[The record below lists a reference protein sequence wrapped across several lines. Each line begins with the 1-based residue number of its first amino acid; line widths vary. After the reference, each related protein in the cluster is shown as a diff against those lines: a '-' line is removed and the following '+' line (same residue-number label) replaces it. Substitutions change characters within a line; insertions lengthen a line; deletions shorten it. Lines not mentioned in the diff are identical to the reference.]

1 MTNSICIIETRS
13 LALTSQVLH
22 QILRSGKIELLNLQ
36 IPGDGSVISFIFGE
50 YSEIKSAMETV
61 SEISKSFTS
70 YFSQKIIT
78 KPDEKLFE
86 LLQLKRGASAK
97 TELLQAK
104 ADKKRIRTKKT
115 ITIDSASSKGSVSD
129 AAEIIKPDV
138 TEIPADSIMK
148 KKAVSKS
155 LPKTEEVAEIKEEKT
170 EEVIQQPL
178 KTKIENPTIA
188 RLKKEA
194 LGIKESENVLNRT
207 LTNLK
212 ESETENESDG
222 PADLEQLK
230 KFNVHKLR
238 RYARS
243 FNGFPIKGREISR
256 ANREELL
263 NYFKELI

>member
-13 LALTSQVLH
+13 LALTSQVLQ
-22 QILRSGKIELLNLQ
+22 QILRSEKIELLNLQ

-50 YSEIKSAMETV
+50 YSEIKSAMESA
-61 SEISKSFTS
+61 SEISKSVTS

-86 LLQLKRGASAK
+86 LLQLKRSAPSK
-97 TELLQAK
+97 TELFK
-104 ADKKRIRTKKT
+104 ADKKRISNKKT
-115 ITIDSASSKGSVSD
+115 TTIDSASSKGSVSGV
-129 AAEIIKPDV
+129 AEIIKPDV
-138 TEIPADSIMK
+138 TVIPADSINQ
-148 KKAVSKS
+148 KKAVRKF
-155 LPKTEEVAEIKEEKT
+155 LPKREKETIVKMEKPEEAIHQPFKE
-170 EEVIQQPL
+170 
-178 KTKIENPTIA
+178 KIDNPTIA

-194 LGIKESENVLNRT
+194 LGIKENERVSNRT

-212 ESETENESDG
+212 ESETEIEDSAA
-222 PADLEQLK
+222 ADLEQLK
-230 KFNVHKLR
+230 NFNVHKLR

>member
-13 LALTSQVLH
+13 LALTSQVLQ
-22 QILRSGKIELLNLQ
+22 QILRSEKIELLNLQ

-50 YSEIKSAMETV
+50 YSEIKSAMESA
-61 SEISKSFTS
+61 SEISKSVTS

-86 LLQLKRGASAK
+86 LLQLKRSAPAK
-97 TELLQAK
+97 TEVFK
-104 ADKKRIRTKKT
+104 ADKKRISIKKS
-115 ITIDSASSKGSVSD
+115 ITTDSASSKGSVFGV
-129 AAEIIKPDV
+129 AEIIKPDV
-138 TEIPADSIMK
+138 TEIPADSITK

-155 LPKTEEVAEIKEEKT
+155 LPKTEKEAEVKKEKT
-170 EEVIQQPL
+170 EVAVHQPF
-178 KTKIENPTIA
+178 KEKIDNPTIA

-194 LGIKESENVLNRT
+194 LGIKERENVLDKT

-212 ESETENESDG
+212 ESETENEGDG

-230 KFNVHKLR
+230 IFNVHKLR

-256 ANREELL
+256 ANREVLL

>member
-13 LALTSQVLH
+13 LALTSQVLQ
-22 QILRSGKIELLNLQ
+22 QILRSEKIDLLSLQ
-36 IPGDGSVISFIFGE
+36 IPGDGSVISFILGE
-50 YSEIKSAMETV
+50 YSQIKSAMETASV
-61 SEISKSFTS
+61 ISKSFNS

-78 KPDEKLFE
+78 KPDEKLFD
-86 LLQLKRGASAK
+86 LLQLKRSTTSK
-97 TELLQAK
+97 TEFIQAK
-104 ADKKRIRTKKT
+104 ADKKRIRTEKT
-115 ITIDSASSKGSVSD
+115 ITIDSVSKESVSD
-129 AAEIIKPDV
+129 VVELVKPDL
-138 TEIPADSIMK
+138 TEIPAYALNQ
-148 KKAVSKS
+148 KKAVVK
-155 LPKTEEVAEIKEEKT
+155 KEKT

-194 LGIKESENVLNRT
+194 LGSKENEKVSNSSS
-207 LTNLK
+207 TNLK
-212 ESETENESDG
+212 ESETKIEDISA
-222 PADLEQLK
+222 ADLDQLK
-230 KFNVHKLR
+230 NFNVHKLR

>member
-13 LALTSQVLH
+13 LALTSQVLQ
-22 QILRSGKIELLNLQ
+22 QILKSEKIELLNLQ

-50 YSEIKSAMETV
+50 YSEIKSATETV

-86 LLQLKRGASAK
+86 LLQLKRGAPAK
-97 TELLQAK
+97 TEVIK
-104 ADKKRIRTKKT
+104 ADKKRINTKKT
-115 ITIDSASSKGSVSD
+115 ITIDSASLKESFSD
-129 AAEIIKPDV
+129 AAEIIKPNV
-138 TEIPADSIMK
+138 TEINEDSIIK

-155 LPKTEEVAEIKEEKT
+155 LPKTEIKKEKT
-170 EEVIQQPL
+170 EVAVHQPL
-178 KTKIENPTIA
+178 KEKIDNPTIA

-194 LGIKESENVLNRT
+194 LGIKERENVLNKS
-207 LTNLK
+207 LTDLK
-212 ESETENESDG
+212 ESETENDSDG

-243 FNGFPIKGREISR
+243 FSGFPIKGREISR

>member
-13 LALTSQVLH
+13 LALTSQVLQ
-22 QILRSGKIELLNLQ
+22 QILRSEKIELLNLQ

-86 LLQLKRGASAK
+86 LLQLKRGAPAK

-115 ITIDSASSKGSVSD
+115 ITIDSASSKGSVSSV
-129 AAEIIKPDV
+129 AEIKKPNV
-138 TEIPADSIMK
+138 KEINEDSIIK
-148 KKAVSKS
+148 QKAVSKS
-155 LPKTEEVAEIKEEKT
+155 LPKIEEVAEIKKEKT
-170 EEVIQQPL
+170 EEAVHQPF
-178 KTKIENPTIA
+178 KGRSDNPTIA

-194 LGIKESENVLNRT
+194 LGIKEKDNYLIKSVNNVN
-207 LTNLK
+207 
-212 ESETENESDG
+212 ETENEVNG

-238 RYARS
+238 RFARS